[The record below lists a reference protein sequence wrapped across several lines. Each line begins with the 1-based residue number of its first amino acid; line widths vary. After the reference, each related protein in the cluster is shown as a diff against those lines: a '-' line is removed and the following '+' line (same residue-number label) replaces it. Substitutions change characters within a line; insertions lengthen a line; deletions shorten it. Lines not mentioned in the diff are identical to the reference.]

1 MIQRIQ
7 SLWLFLAGIGGLI
20 TYKLPL
26 WNCVLNDSTTK
37 AFYVAENLLLFVV
50 IILASIV
57 GFVTIFLFKKRT
69 QQKWLSL
76 LGMLLSAGI
85 FGLEFYLI
93 ETFKDTHSFLESSWQ
108 IGSVLPILM
117 MILFFL
123 AYLGIAKDDKM
134 VKSVDRIR

>member
-69 QQKWLSL
+69 QQKWLCL

-85 FGLEFYLI
+85 FGLEYYLI